1 MEPNREIRVWD
12 LPVRIFHWLLVVLVA
27 VSIVTGN
34 IGGVWEMELHLLAG
48 SAVLAL
54 VLFRAAWGLI
64 GSSTARFAAFVRGPK
79 AVIAYLFGLLA
90 GRKTTDLGHNP
101 VGGWSVVAMLSSLA
115 LQAVTGLFA
124 NDDILTKGPLAKFVT
139 KRMSDLITEVHE
151 LNASLLYVLIG
162 IHLAAILGYYVF
174 KRDNLVR
181 PMITGRKTLP
191 ANAEGVAQPRLA
203 SPWLALV
210 LALAAASIVWRAV
223 TL

>member
-1 MEPNREIRVWD
+1 MHPNREIRVWD
-12 LPVRIFHWLLVVLVA
+12 LPVRLFHWLLVGLVV
-27 VSIVTGN
+27 VSIITGN
-34 IGGVWEMELHLLAG
+34 VGGVWEMELHLVAG

-54 VLFRAAWGLI
+54 VLFRAAWGLV
-64 GSSTARFAAFVRGPK
+64 GSSTARFSDFVRGPK
-79 AVIAYLFGLLA
+79 AVIGCLFGLLT
-90 GRKTTDLGHNP
+90 GRKATVLGHNP
-101 VGGWSVVAMLSSLA
+101 LGGWSVVAMLSSLA

-124 NDDILTKGPLAKFVT
+124 NDDILTKGPLAKFVS

-151 LNASLLYVLIG
+151 VNASLLYILIG

-174 KRDNLVR
+174 KQENLVR
-181 PMITGRKTLP
+181 PMITGRKTLS
-191 ANAEGVAQPRLA
+191 AEADVAAPRLA